1 MPTIRISNFQ
11 GTIPAISPKLLE
23 QNQAQTAENCRL
35 KRGII
40 EPLKDMTAAAIAIQG
55 GPIVDSDGDIV
66 VAGKYSLR
74 SATYK
79 WTDSVTQPGEYHVEL
94 AGGGD
99 PSLNEPVGLME
110 NGSHIST
117 GTLGSLT
124 ASTWAWGDN
133 DSLDYE
139 SVYVRT
145 ADTTDPD
152 GKAADYIQAFED
164 KVVTGGQARSIY
176 LMDDAWLHWPGDVDV
191 VKSFIPDSDHRI
203 YFTGD
208 GAPKQTNDT
217 MATSGAFYTWPTSTY
232 PLGVPAPA
240 NVIAVAAV
248 GEGDGVVVKSIVYV
262 YTYVTTWGEESAP
275 SPPSNLLNLEGEQT
289 MQITGF
295 ATGISNVTHIRLYRL
310 NTGTAIAEYQLVPY
324 PPDNI
329 SAYANDVDYVIDDR
343 VTYQGLTYICIQANG
358 PGSAVKAPTDTDYW
372 SVDVDDCEIADAV
385 ASGFDDKRE
394 DSELAEI
401 IVVEDWDVPPADLA
415 GLHLFVNNIVVG
427 FSGNEVYPSVPSYP
441 YAYPA
446 KYAMRCDYPVIA
458 IAHYGETLVVL
469 TESKPYVGIGTDPAG
484 MTLKPLPYIRPCL
497 AKKGAISSERGV
509 IYPSDDGFW
518 IINASGGRLLTK
530 DLFTKEQWEAKVPAD
545 MICTYWDDKLYTFI
559 SATNTGFYIDMDD
572 MRVIDF
578 ASVDKAFYD
587 AKVIEDYLYVL
598 VARYDY
604 DVYTWE
610 NASTELTYTWKS
622 KKFQNFSPLNFNVGR
637 VIADGAVTMK
647 LYVDDVLKHTES
659 VTDDSIFRMPSGYRG
674 KVTEI
679 ELTGTS
685 DIDIVAIATSIDELI
700 ASEG

>member
-35 KRGII
+35 NRGII
-40 EPLKDMTAAAIAIQG
+40 EPLKDMSIAAVAIQG
-55 GPIVDSDGDIV
+55 GPVVDSDGDIV

-79 WTDSVTQPGEYHVEL
+79 WTDSGTQAGEYHVEL

-99 PSLNEPVGLME
+99 PGLNEPVGLME

-124 ASTWAWGDN
+124 ASTWAWGNN
-133 DSLDYE
+133 DTLGYNT
-139 SVYVRT
+139 VYVRT
-145 ADTTDPD
+145 TDTADPD
-152 GKAADYIQAFED
+152 GKAVDYIQAFED
-164 KVVTGGQARSIY
+164 KVVSGGQAASIY

-191 VKSFIPDSDHRI
+191 VKSFIPDSDLRI

-208 GAPKQTNDT
+208 VSPKQTNDT
-217 MATSGAFYTWPTSTY
+217 LATSGAFHTWPTTTY
-232 PLGVPAPA
+232 PLGVTAPTVPLTA
-240 NVIAVAAV
+240 AQVSGGTHAVKTV
-248 GEGDGVVVKSIVYV
+248 VYV
-262 YTYVTTWGEESAP
+262 YTYVTAWGEESAP
-275 SPPSNLLNLEGEQT
+275 SPPSNILDVT
-289 MQITGF
+289 ADYYVHIDGF
-295 ATGISNVTHIRLYRL
+295 TAGGANVTHIRLYRL
-310 NTGTAIAEYQLVPY
+310 NTGTALAEYQLVPY
-324 PPDNI
+324 PVDNI
-329 SAYANDVDYVIDDR
+329 TAYSASTDYVLNDR
-343 VTYQGLTYICIQANG
+343 VTYQGLTYICLVANG
-358 PGSAVKAPTDTDYW
+358 PGSAVKAPTETDYW
-372 SVDVDDCEIADAV
+372 SVDVDDCEIADALDG
-385 ASGFDDKRE
+385 AKEFDDKRE
-394 DSELAEI
+394 DSQLAEI
-401 IVVEDWDVPPADLA
+401 IAVEDWDVPPADLA

-446 KYAMRCDYPVIA
+446 KYAMRCDYDVVA

-469 TESKPYVGIGTDPAG
+469 TESKPYIGIGTDPAS

-518 IINASGGRLLTK
+518 IINASGGRLLSK
-530 DLFTKEQWEAKVPAD
+530 NLFTKEQWEAKSIAD
-545 MICTYWDDKLYTFI
+545 MICAYWDDKLYTFL
-559 SATNTGFYIDMDD
+559 SATNIGFYIDMDD

-578 ASVDKAFYD
+578 TSVDKAFYD
-587 AKVIEDYLYVL
+587 AKVIEDFLYVL
-598 VARYDY
+598 VAKYDY
-604 DVYTWE
+604 DVYSWE
-610 NASTELTYTWKS
+610 QASTELTYTWKS

-679 ELTGTS
+679 EVTGTS
-685 DIDIVAIATSIDELI
+685 DIDIVAIATSIDELL
-700 ASEG
+700 EG

>member
-1 MPTIRISNFQ
+1 
-11 GTIPAISPKLLE
+11 
-23 QNQAQTAENCRL
+23 
-35 KRGII
+35 
-40 EPLKDMTAAAIAIQG
+40 MTAAAIAIQG

-79 WTDSVTQPGEYHVEL
+79 WTDSVTQSGEYHVEL
-94 AGGGD
+94 AAGGD

-110 NGSHIST
+110 DGSHIST

-124 ASTWAWGDN
+124 TSTWAWGDN
-133 DSLDYE
+133 DNLGYNT
-139 SVYVRT
+139 VYVRIT
-145 ADTTDPD
+145 DTTDPD

-164 KVVTGGQARSIY
+164 KVVTGGQAASIY
-176 LMDDAWLHWPGDVDV
+176 LMEDSWLHWPGDVDV

-217 MATSGAFYTWPTSTY
+217 LATSGAFHTWPTTSY
-232 PLGVPAPA
+232 PLGVTAPT
-240 NVIAVAAV
+240 VPLTAAQTSGGTHTAKTV
-248 GEGDGVVVKSIVYV
+248 VYV
-262 YTYVTTWGEESAP
+262 YTYVTAWGEESAP
-275 SPPSNLLNLEGEQT
+275 SPPSNILDVTKNYY

-295 ATGISNVTHIRLYRL
+295 VTGGTNVTHIRLYRL

-415 GLHLFVNNIVVG
+415 GLHLFVNNILVG
-427 FSGNEVYPSVPSYP
+427 FSGNEVYLSEPSYP
-441 YAYPA
+441 YAWPS
-446 KYAMRCDYPVIA
+446 KYAMRSAYTVVA

-469 TESKPYVGIGTDPAG
+469 TDSVPYQGIGTDPAS

-518 IINASGGRLLTK
+518 IINASGGRLLSK
-530 DLFTKEQWEAKVPAD
+530 NLFTKEQWEAKSIAD
-545 MICTYWDDKLYTFI
+545 MICAYWDDKLYTFI

-578 ASVDKAFYD
+578 TSVDKAFYD
-587 AKVIEDYLYVL
+587 AKIFEDYLYVL
-598 VARYDY
+598 ISRYDY

-610 NASTELTYTWKS
+610 QATTELTYTWKS

-659 VTDDSIFRMPSGYRG
+659 VIDDSIFRMPSGYRG

-679 ELTGTS
+679 EVTGTS
-685 DIDIVAIATSIDELI
+685 DIDIVAISTSIDELI
-700 ASEG
+700 QSLEG